1 MYHELLSGIEK
12 AIETPGPSRVVVNN
26 EDQRMLAETA
36 IPELA
41 QKLGRSGDDIGV
53 HLTEEHPV
61 GTVFSSEETN

>member
-1 MYHELLSGIEK
+1 MYDKLLQGIEA
-12 AIETPGPSRVVVNN
+12 AIGIPGPVRVVVNN
-26 EDQRMLAETA
+26 EDQRMLAEAA